1 MVKIIYAYL
10 QKDSTRVT
18 SIPADA
24 YVSEYS
30 IHLDIQATTTEYVRI
45 QVYINGKQT
54 YDLQNFE
61 INPYTVGVTVGL
73 FGGVPGT
80 EFIATLKQLLDFVG
94 TPNASQLTITVYLG
108 SVSTTLTVPIATS
121 QTITITKMEVRYR
134 GNVVTS
140 IDHLDESCVW
150 YELWVYV
157 NSTATTTLT
166 ARIHITMNGT
176 EVWYQKFSV
185 PPGTSIYKFD
195 FCELGYK
202 FGNSNIRNLING
214 LGNPSSITICATWEL
229 L

>member
-1 MVKIIYAYL
+1 MIKIISARL
-10 QKDSTRVT
+10 QKGSIAVT

-24 YVSEYS
+24 YILEYL
-30 IHLDIQATTTEYVRI
+30 IHLDIQETTTEYVGI

-54 YDLQNFE
+54 YNLQNFE
-61 INPYTVGVTVGL
+61 VTPSTVGVGVGL
-73 FGGVPGT
+73 VGGVPGT

-94 TPNASQLTITVYLG
+94 TPNANQLAITVYIG
-108 SVSTTLTVPIATS
+108 NASTTLTIPITTS
-121 QTITITKMEVRYR
+121 QTITITKMEVRHR
-134 GNVVTS
+134 GDVVTS
-140 IDHLDESCVW
+140 IDNLDESCVW

-157 NSTATTTLT
+157 NSSATATLT

-185 PPGTSIYKFD
+185 PPGTSIYKFE
-195 FCELGYK
+195 FCQLG
-202 FGNSNIRNLING
+202 FGNSNIRNLINE

>member
-1 MVKIIYAYL
+1 MVKIIYACL
-10 QKDSTRVT
+10 QKGSTKVT

-24 YVSEYS
+24 YVYEYS

-61 INPYTVGVTVGL
+61 INPYTVSVTVGL

-94 TPNASQLTITVYLG
+94 TPNANQLTITVYLG
-108 SVSTTLTVPIATS
+108 SASTTFTVPITTS

-150 YELWVYV
+150 YELWVYA
-157 NSTATTTLT
+157 NSTAASTVT

-185 PPGTSIYKFD
+185 PPGASVYKFE
-195 FCELGYK
+195 FCMLGYK
-202 FGNSNIRNLING
+202 FNVRTVGDLIKG